1 MKTLTLLR
9 HAKSSWKDQNLPD
22 HARPLNL
29 RGEKDA
35 PVMAS
40 RIREAGIRPSLIL
53 SSPAV
58 RAWNTA
64 KIVAKE
70 INYPIEFLQREQE
83 LYMADTVDFLGLLRR
98 QDGKF
103 NSIMLVGHNPGMTDF
118 ANYLMPNLIDNIP
131 TGGVVSMTVETEDWN
146 LAPGSGV
153 ELLVFDYPKKEQ
165 P

>member
-9 HAKSSWKDQNLPD
+9 HAKSSWKERNLPD
-22 HARPLNL
+22 HARPLNR

-35 PVMAS
+35 PAMAA
-40 RIREAGIRPSLIL
+40 RIRDAGIRPSLIL

-83 LYMADTVDFLGLLRR
+83 LYMADVGDFLALLGR
-98 QDGKF
+98 QDEKF
-103 NSIMLVGHNPGMTDF
+103 NSVMLVGHNPGLTDF
-118 ANYLMPNLIDNIP
+118 ANYLMPNLADNIP
-131 TGGVVSMTVETEDWN
+131 TSGVVSMTVETDGWA
-146 LAPGSGV
+146 LAPGTGV
-153 ELLVFDYPKKEQ
+153 ELLVFDYPKKE
-165 P
+165 PL

>member
-9 HAKSSWKDQNLPD
+9 HAKSSWKDRNLPD
-22 HARPLNL
+22 HARPLNR

-35 PVMAS
+35 PAMAA
-40 RIREAGIRPSLIL
+40 RISDAGIRPSLIL
-53 SSPAV
+53 SRPAV

-83 LYMADTVDFLGLLRR
+83 LYMADVGDFLTLLGR
-98 QDGKF
+98 QDEKF
-103 NSIMLVGHNPGMTDF
+103 NSVMLVGHNPGLTDF
-118 ANYLMPNLIDNIP
+118 ANYLMPNLADNIP
-131 TGGVVSMTVETEDWN
+131 TSGVVSMTVETDGWS

-153 ELLVFDYPKKEQ
+153 ELLVFDYPTKDRL
-165 P
+165 

>member
-9 HAKSSWKDQNLPD
+9 HAKSSWNDQDLPD
-22 HARPLNL
+22 HARPLNR

-35 PVMAS
+35 PVMAA
-40 RIREAGIRPSLIL
+40 RISEAGIRPSLIL

-70 INYPIEFLQREQE
+70 INYPVEFLQREQE
-83 LYMADTVDFLGLLRR
+83 LYMADIGNFLDLLRR

-103 NSIMLVGHNPGMTDF
+103 NSIMLVGHNPGLTDF
-118 ANYLMPNLIDNIP
+118 ANYLMPNVTDNIP
-131 TGGVVSMTVETEDWN
+131 TSGVISMTIETGDWD
-146 LAPGSGV
+146 LAPGSAA
-153 ELLVFDYPKKEQ
+153 ELLVFDYPKKEM
-165 P
+165 